1 MKQYI
6 PLKRARFGIK
16 IYALSESDSGYIWN
30 AFIHIGTAMQLR
42 EAVDG
47 LKSSRIVLTLAEDLF
62 GKGYCIFLDNWY
74 SSPALYRQLALNKTD
89 AVGTVRLNRKNMPLD
104 LKKKIKRGETI
115 AHFTLNMMALKR
127 MDNKEVTIHS
137 TYHTSTTETI
147 QKRDQEKRKPTTT
160 VTYNHKMGAVDV
172 GDQMLASYQIWKKS
186 EPRPG
191 TRNSFDT
198 S

>member
-1 MKQYI
+1 MLTFRRQRRLANHNICIGKIILENKGFVRSSYIPNENVAIDESLLLWKGRLSMKQYI

-115 AHFTLNMMALKR
+115 CSPFHVGH
-127 MDNKEVTIHS
+127 DGSQVDG
-137 TYHTSTTETI
+137 
-147 QKRDQEKRKPTTT
+147 QKGGYYTF
-160 VTYNHKMGAVDV
+160 N
-172 GDQMLASYQIWKKS
+172 AS
-186 EPRPG
+186 
-191 TRNSFDT
+191 
-198 S
+198 